1 MRSLDPPA
9 AWALI
14 LEATGRRAPLV
25 VVAPGGAAPLAAAW
39 RDAVREAGVD
49 WIEAPGVD
57 PSAPRP
63 GEPFGFWLD
72 CAGAIDPAR
81 PRASWLEPVRRAYA
95 DPCGP
100 MLPDGNAVAFALLG
114 QLSPLL
120 RRPSVLALRGLE
132 RATDDDLLV
141 LGFLARALGAA
152 GVVLVVFAEASWD
165 DAGLERRLSRA
176 GEVSLARAVAPDA
189 SPRPAPDASPRP
201 APDASPRSAPTPA
214 RRAEGEAAG
223 VALCAAGALHEGVA
237 TLSAALAAAPEP
249 QAPER
254 AEAWLHLAM
263 AALQTHAPELAL
275 RAARIARTAADVPS
289 VRRRARRVHM
299 AALRQAGQAEA
310 LRELGLA
317 AYAEREAAPDPG
329 ERFWLHLD
337 AALGC
342 SMLDPEG
349 RHEALLDVIL
359 AGRDVPEGCR
369 ATAHLW
375 KAAHV
380 FARGRPAE
388 AATLVVERERAAEAA
403 ALQERGL
410 AGIEAM
416 GDVTRALFVR
426 ARLGATLEIA
436 GRPADAI
443 AHLEVA
449 AERARWCGER
459 ALAALATAEAVTACA
474 ALGERARA
482 EALVARERA
491 ASTPGERAGERPR
504 RSLLE
509 RRARAHLAIARGASL
524 EARREAEA
532 LLAEARGLP
541 PQHAQAAFAECCE
554 AVYLLADAAALEGDR
569 EAARALAGAGLR
581 LAADAAPE
589 DRPRLRARGALRA
602 ERLVKSNVRDGDHP
616 A

>member
-1 MRSLDPPA
+1 MRSLEPQA
-9 AWALI
+9 AWTL
-14 LEATGRRAPLV
+14 LHEAIRRRAPLV
-25 VVAPGGAAPLAAAW
+25 VLAPGGAAPLAAAW
-39 RDAVREAGVD
+39 RGAAREAGVA

-57 PSAPRP
+57 ASAPRP

-72 CAGAIDPAR
+72 CAGALDPAR
-81 PRASWLEPVRRAYA
+81 PRASWLEPVRRVYS

-120 RRPSVLALRGLE
+120 RGPSVLALRGLE
-132 RATDDDLLV
+132 RATDDDLVV

-152 GVVLVVFAEASWD
+152 GVVLVVFDEAPRD
-165 DAGLERRLSRA
+165 DAGIERRLSRA
-176 GEVSLARAVAPDA
+176 GDLPLARIDAPAA
-189 SPRPAPDASPRP
+189 SPRPAPPPYRGP
-201 APDASPRSAPTPA
+201 
-214 RRAEGEAAG
+214 EGEAAG
-223 VALCAAGALHEGVA
+223 VALCAAGALHAGVA
-237 TLSAALAAAPEP
+237 ALSEALAAAPEP
-249 QAPER
+249 HAPGR
-254 AEAWLHLAM
+254 AEVWLHLAM
-263 AALQTHAPELAL
+263 AALQTHAPEVAL
-275 RAARIARTAADVPS
+275 RAARSARAAAAVPS

-317 AYAEREAAPDPG
+317 AYAEREAAPDAA
-329 ERFWLHLD
+329 ERWWLHLD

-349 RHEALLDVIL
+349 RHEVLLDVIV

-380 FARGRPAE
+380 FVHGRGAAS
-388 AATLVVERERAAEAA
+388 AATLVAERERAAEAA

-410 AGIEAM
+410 AGLEAM

-459 ALAALATAEAVTACA
+459 ALAALATAEAVTTCA

-482 EALVARERA
+482 ESLFARERA
-491 ASTPGERAGERPR
+491 ASSPGERAGEGPR
-504 RSLLE
+504 RVLLE
-509 RRARAHLAIARGASL
+509 RRARAHLAIARGAPR

-554 AVYLLADAAALEGDR
+554 AVYLLADAAALEGDG

-581 LAADAAPE
+581 LAADAGPE
-589 DRPRLRARGALRA
+589 DRPRLCARGALRVA
-602 ERLVKSNVRDGDHP
+602 RLVKWNVRAGDHP